1 MMCHDYLCF
10 TTCLIM
16 PFSKTWLRWKSVHS
30 AAASSQA
37 ENESKAALHFDL
49 KVKRKSLYHW
59 RSCAAR
65 LETKKKSQ
73 GCFKELSLLHYY
85 INQIPIHAFE
95 YISLTDFF
103 FFLARCYFFAFLPAV
118 AQCFLHLRLLRMF
131 WGKWTAA
138 LHLRQRDES
147 SPGCLAVQHRALEA
161 SQSRILIIT
170 QTLFSSQW
178 QHLKLV
184 CERFSGSTQLLG
196 S

>member
-103 FFLARCYFFAFLPAV
+103 FFFGSLLFLCIFTSCGA
-118 AQCFLHLRLLRMF
+118 MF
-131 WGKWTAA
+131 PSSPTAA
-138 LHLRQRDES
+138 NVLGKVDCRS
-147 SPGCLAVQHRALEA
+147 A
-161 SQSRILIIT
+161 SQT
-170 QTLFSSQW
+170 A
-178 QHLKLV
+178 
-184 CERFSGSTQLLG
+184 G
-196 S
+196 